1 MMTNMQLPQHTAA
14 NWSFTFEQLSPEDRL
29 TCAFLCLE
37 GRLPGPADT
46 LPVFDDLD
54 PTEQD
59 IVVHLTELAALFA
72 LGVLRPPHPSG
83 IVPPIVMEAFGELP
97 PSVDPDR
104 YDGMFGDELG
114 GINLY
119 ATYLHHRLGDLE
131 AVLKPYSFM
140 R

>member
-1 MMTNMQLPQHTAA
+1 MPTHTAA
-14 NWSFTFEQLSPEDRL
+14 NWSFAFGQLSPEDRL

-37 GRLPGPADT
+37 GRLPGVADT
-46 LPVFDDLD
+46 LPAFDDLD

-72 LGVLRPPHPSG
+72 QGVLRPPHPPG
-83 IVPPIVMEAFGELP
+83 VVPPIVMEAHGELP

-104 YDGMFGDELG
+104 YDGMFGDEVD

-119 ATYLHHRLGDLE
+119 GTYLHHRLSELE
-131 AVLKPYSFM
+131 AVLKPYTFQQ
-140 R
+140 